1 MHRVAYV
8 AGTVDGGY
16 LLWLLGGTHLHYGLD
31 ERQRGGLLLLRRM
44 DAQQVHDLYL
54 RVMSVRRQEMHCP
67 VCRDRVATYG
77 TQLRHRGGFADAYL
91 GSQVADGWGEA
102 HPDDVFHVDVV
113 AKQPLFVVVD
123 VDDAHQSVAVLSE
136 IIQER

>member
-1 MHRVAYV
+1 MHDFSMLAKNRGETRSVGQRTGDAVYLTANETLRHTGLHQQLRRGMHRVAYV

-16 LLWLLGGTHLHYGLD
+16 LLRLFGGAHLDDGLD

-67 VCRDRVATYG
+67 VCRN
-77 TQLRHRGGFADAYL
+77 
-91 GSQVADGWGEA
+91 
-102 HPDDVFHVDVV
+102 
-113 AKQPLFVVVD
+113 
-123 VDDAHQSVAVLSE
+123 
-136 IIQER
+136 